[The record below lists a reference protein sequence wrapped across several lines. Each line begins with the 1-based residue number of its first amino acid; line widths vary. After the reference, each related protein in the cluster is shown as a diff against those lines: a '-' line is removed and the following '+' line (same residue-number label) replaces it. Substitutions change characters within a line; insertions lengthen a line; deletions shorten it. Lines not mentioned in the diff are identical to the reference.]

1 MLKLLFQYQPTST
14 LHLSPNES
22 TIIALYSLIPS
33 AYFSNELEH
42 LIEKMFC
49 NKKNPDWKV
58 YDIMYLAFTCI
69 HLAYR
74 VGIIQGKAIIDISV
88 HPWMHICNTFVQL
101 CIRFPFVAIFVLVVL
116 QYLFWTIWVT
126 SFTN

>member
-1 MLKLLFQYQPTST
+1 M
-14 LHLSPNES
+14 
-22 TIIALYSLIPS
+22 
-33 AYFSNELEH
+33 YF
-42 LIEKMFC
+42 
-49 NKKNPDWKV
+49 
-58 YDIMYLAFTCI
+58 YDIMYFCIFLLPFTYI

-88 HPWMHICNTFVQL
+88 HPWMHIRNTFVQI

-116 QYLFWTIWVT
+116 QYLVWTIWVT

>member
-1 MLKLLFQYQPTST
+1 MS
-14 LHLSPNES
+14 
-22 TIIALYSLIPS
+22 
-33 AYFSNELEH
+33 
-42 LIEKMFC
+42 FC
-49 NKKNPDWKV
+49 DKKNPHWKV
-58 YDIMYLAFTCI
+58 YDVCIYSYNIMYVCLYLAFTYI

-116 QYLFWTIWVT
+116 QYLVWTIWVT